1 MPRFKIQNGEKIQF
15 TADEE
20 TARDAEEKAW
30 NDDADNREAARV
42 REERNALL
50 AETDYLALS
59 DVTMSDAWKT
69 YRQNLRDIP
78 AQSGFPNSVTYP
90 TKPSKIYIGD

>member
-1 MPRFKIQNGEKIQF
+1 MQNGEKIQF
-15 TADEE
+15 TDAEE

-30 NDDADNREAARV
+30 DDDADNREAARV
-42 REERNALL
+42 REDRNALL

-59 DVTMSDAWKT
+59 DVTMSSAWAT

-90 TKPSKIYIGD
+90 TKPS

>member
-1 MPRFKIQNGEKIQF
+1 MPRYHNIGGTRVQF
-15 TADEE
+15 SDAEE

-30 NDDADNREAARV
+30 DDDANNRAAARV

-59 DVTMSDAWKT
+59 DVTMSSAWAT

-90 TKPSKIYIGD
+90 TKPS

>member
-1 MPRFKIQNGEKIQF
+1 MPRYKMLHGERVQF
-15 TADEE
+15 TAEE
-20 TARDAEEKAW
+20 EAARDAEEAENLKSI
-30 NDDADNREAARV
+30 NDILQSKQV
-42 REERNALL
+42 REERDRLL

-59 DVTMSDAWKT
+59 DVTKSDAWKT

-90 TKPSKIYIGD
+90 TKPS

>member
-1 MPRFKIQNGEKIQF
+1 MPRYHNKGGTRVQF
-15 TADEE
+15 TDAEE
-20 TARDAEEKAW
+20 TARDAEEAAAAA
-30 NDDADNREAARV
+30 NAGNIAAARV
-42 REERNALL
+42 RAERDRLL

-59 DVTMSDAWKT
+59 DVTMSSAWTT

-90 TKPSKIYIGD
+90 TKPS

>member
-1 MPRFKIQNGEKIQF
+1 MPRFKNVNGGRIQF
-15 TADEE
+15 TAEEE
-20 TARDAEEKAW
+20 TARDAEESAW
-30 NDDADNREAARV
+30 TADADNRASINV
-42 REERNALL
+42 REERDRLL

-59 DVTMSDAWKT
+59 DVTMSSAWTT

-90 TKPSKIYIGD
+90 TKPS

>member
-1 MPRFKIQNGEKIQF
+1 MPRYHNIGGTRVQF
-15 TADEE
+15 SDAEE

-30 NDDADNREAARV
+30 DDDANNRAADRV
-42 REERNALL
+42 REERDRLL

-59 DVTMSDAWKT
+59 DVTMSSAWAT

-90 TKPSKIYIGD
+90 TKPS